1 MNWAAL
7 TLCTP
12 GRVTYDSNCR
22 INEEATLMET
32 PPHPH
37 LYKTSCRAHHILCI
51 WVWLLFVHRV
61 SGLIRFGSVLGY
73 GYVNHYV
80 YGNGYGALDYRQDEL
95 PYYAHS
101 M

>member
-1 MNWAAL
+1 M
-7 TLCTP
+7 
-12 GRVTYDSNCR
+12 VTYGSNCGV
-22 INEEATLMET
+22 NEEATLMA
-32 PPHPH
+32 PLP
-37 LYKTSCRAHHILCI
+37 YKTSCRAHHILC
-51 WVWLLFVHRV
+51 VFGFWLLFVHRV